1 MHAFAPTGRLASMAD
16 DTNYGS
22 LGALAPNWDEGERNI
37 DTDEIYERFFTWVED
52 VKGVEPWPH
61 QEEAIMDLLAGDHVI
76 LNTPTGSGKSL
87 VALGMH
93 FAALCTGRRSY
104 YTAPIKALVSEK
116 FFDLVEVFGREN
128 VGMITGDTHI
138 NADAPIICCTAEIL
152 ANQALREGRH
162 ADVGCVAMDEFH
174 YYGDPERGWAWQV
187 PLLTL
192 PDTQFLL
199 MSATLGNVDAI
210 ADKLEDMTDTDVDII
225 ADAPRPV
232 PLTYE
237 YTLDPLEKTVELAFG
252 KGETP
257 IYVVHFSQD
266 AALETANALA
276 STGVSSKEQRAAIA
290 EAIKGTKFTTAFGKI
305 LQRLLRTGIG
315 IHHAGMLPRY
325 RRLVEQLAQQG
336 LLPVICGT
344 DTLGVGI
351 NVPIHS
357 VVLTALTKFDGTKMR
372 KLRAREFH
380 QIAGRAGR
388 MGFDTEGLVIAEAPE
403 FEIENAK
410 ALAKAGNDPKK
421 LKKVKRKKA
430 PEGFVTW
437 NENTFDKLI
446 DAAPETLVPHMK
458 ITHSMVLNEV
468 EQGGDAR
475 YRIDRLIDDSAQTPE
490 QKERLHARADEIFQT
505 LFDTNVIETED
516 RDDGDKDYF
525 MTVDMPDDF
534 ALDQPLSPFLLAA
547 LELLDPESDTYAL
560 DVISMVEATLE
571 DPKQVLRAQE
581 RQARDEAMIRMKEDG
596 LDYDERMDRLQ
607 EITYPKPL
615 EDMLQAAFDE
625 YRHDVPWANDYW
637 LSPKS
642 VVRDMVE
649 TASDFTGYI
658 ARYNIARSEGTLL
671 RYLSDAYRALART
684 VPQEKRDEQ
693 LDDIISWLRVVVRS
707 IDSSLVDEWENAGN
721 PATLDAAPP
730 QGIDEVVADRRGC
743 TLLVRNALF
752 RRVTLAARGHVRDL
766 GELDEDWGMSEVRW
780 QKTLDAYHE
789 QHEEIL
795 TDGDA
800 RSAAMFSIDESDEKT
815 DHVWH
820 VHQIFADE
828 DGDHDFGIMG
838 DVDLDATQDGGEVI
852 FKKYSP
858 MGELSGVTAQYVDV
872 LSKCF
877 ALTAFVSDRDRI
889 LAASGAGRRDLADR
903 SVSQPLEKL
912 MDSRKPYQS
921 DGSPEKAL
929 LPCEGSPRVLL
940 CAVPI
945 IAAGDVTGSVGLLT
959 EDRTA
964 QPDAAQLKAVNVAAA
979 FLAKQMEE

>member
-1 MHAFAPTGRLASMAD
+1 
-16 DTNYGS
+16 
-22 LGALAPNWDEGERNI
+22 
-37 DTDEIYERFFTWVED
+37 
-52 VKGVEPWPH
+52 
-61 QEEAIMDLLAGDHVI
+61 
-76 LNTPTGSGKSL
+76 
-87 VALGMH
+87 
-93 FAALCTGRRSY
+93 
-104 YTAPIKALVSEK
+104 
-116 FFDLVEVFGREN
+116 
-128 VGMITGDTHI
+128 
-138 NADAPIICCTAEIL
+138 
-152 ANQALREGRH
+152 
-162 ADVGCVAMDEFH
+162 MDEFH

-421 LKKVKRKKA
+421 LKKIKRKKA

-446 DAAPETLVPHMK
+446 DAAPETLLPHMK

-516 RDDGDKDYF
+516 RDDGGKDYF

-707 IDSSLVDEWENAGN
+707 IDSSLVDEWEHAGTDTDASEAAAN
-721 PATLDAAPP
+721 LAAPGAK
-730 QGIDEVVADRRGC
+730 QAVVEDRRGL
-743 TLLVRNALF
+743 TVLVRNAMF
-752 RRVTLAARGHVRDL
+752 RRVQLMDLDKPDELGALDKDWGYGVHEWEDTLDDYYDEHEYVNIDAKARS
-766 GELDEDWGMSEVRW
+766 GELF
-780 QKTLDAYHE
+780 
-789 QHEEIL
+789 IL
-795 TDGDA
+795 
-800 RSAAMFSIDESDEKT
+800 DESKENSEHAWK
-815 DHVWH
+815 VR
-820 VHQIFADE
+820 QIIDDS
-828 DGDHDFGIMG
+828 DGDHDWAITGT
-838 DVDLDATQDGGEVI
+838 VDLDATQSSGEVV
-852 FKKYSP
+852 FFDY
-858 MGELSGVTAQYVDV
+858 
-872 LSKCF
+872 
-877 ALTAFVSDRDRI
+877 
-889 LAASGAGRRDLADR
+889 
-903 SVSQPLEKL
+903 SVS
-912 MDSRKPYQS
+912 
-921 DGSPEKAL
+921 
-929 LPCEGSPRVLL
+929 
-940 CAVPI
+940 
-945 IAAGDVTGSVGLLT
+945 
-959 EDRTA
+959 
-964 QPDAAQLKAVNVAAA
+964 N
-979 FLAKQMEE
+979 

>member
-52 VKGVEPWPH
+52 VKGVKPWPH

-410 ALAKAGNDPKK
+410 ALAKADNDPKK
-421 LKKVKRKKA
+421 LKKIKRKKA

-516 RDDGDKDYF
+516 RDDGGKDYF

-707 IDSSLVDEWENAGN
+707 IDSSLVDEWEHAGTDTDASEAAAN
-721 PATLDAAPP
+721 LAAPGAK
-730 QGIDEVVADRRGC
+730 QAVVEDRRGL
-743 TLLVRNALF
+743 TVLVRNAMF
-752 RRVTLAARGHVRDL
+752 RRVQLMDLDKPDELGALDKDWGYGVHEWEDTLDDYYDEHEYVNIDAKARS
-766 GELDEDWGMSEVRW
+766 GELF
-780 QKTLDAYHE
+780 
-789 QHEEIL
+789 IL
-795 TDGDA
+795 
-800 RSAAMFSIDESDEKT
+800 DESKENSEHAWK
-815 DHVWH
+815 VR
-820 VHQIFADE
+820 QIIDDS
-828 DGDHDFGIMG
+828 DGDHDWAITGT
-838 DVDLDATQDGGEVI
+838 VDLDATQSSGEVV
-852 FKKYSP
+852 FFDY
-858 MGELSGVTAQYVDV
+858 
-872 LSKCF
+872 
-877 ALTAFVSDRDRI
+877 
-889 LAASGAGRRDLADR
+889 
-903 SVSQPLEKL
+903 SVS
-912 MDSRKPYQS
+912 
-921 DGSPEKAL
+921 
-929 LPCEGSPRVLL
+929 
-940 CAVPI
+940 
-945 IAAGDVTGSVGLLT
+945 
-959 EDRTA
+959 
-964 QPDAAQLKAVNVAAA
+964 N
-979 FLAKQMEE
+979 

>member
-505 LFDTNVIETED
+505 LCDTNVIETED
-516 RDDGDKDYF
+516 RDDGGKDYF

-707 IDSSLVDEWENAGN
+707 IDSSLVDEWENAGTDTDASEAAAN
-721 PATLDAAPP
+721 LAAPGAK
-730 QGIDEVVADRRGC
+730 QAVVEDRRGL
-743 TLLVRNALF
+743 TVLVRNAMF
-752 RRVTLAARGHVRDL
+752 RRVQLMDLDKPDELGALDKDWGYGVHEWEDTLDDYYDEHEYVNIDAKARS
-766 GELDEDWGMSEVRW
+766 GELF
-780 QKTLDAYHE
+780 
-789 QHEEIL
+789 IL
-795 TDGDA
+795 
-800 RSAAMFSIDESDEKT
+800 DESKENSEHSWK
-815 DHVWH
+815 VR
-820 VHQIFADE
+820 QIIDDS
-828 DGDHDFGIMG
+828 DGDHDWVITGT
-838 DVDLDATQDGGEVI
+838 VDLDTTQSSGEVV
-852 FKKYSP
+852 FFDY
-858 MGELSGVTAQYVDV
+858 
-872 LSKCF
+872 
-877 ALTAFVSDRDRI
+877 
-889 LAASGAGRRDLADR
+889 
-903 SVSQPLEKL
+903 SVS
-912 MDSRKPYQS
+912 
-921 DGSPEKAL
+921 
-929 LPCEGSPRVLL
+929 
-940 CAVPI
+940 
-945 IAAGDVTGSVGLLT
+945 
-959 EDRTA
+959 
-964 QPDAAQLKAVNVAAA
+964 N
-979 FLAKQMEE
+979 

>member
-1 MHAFAPTGRLASMAD
+1 
-16 DTNYGS
+16 
-22 LGALAPNWDEGERNI
+22 
-37 DTDEIYERFFTWVED
+37 
-52 VKGVEPWPH
+52 
-61 QEEAIMDLLAGDHVI
+61 
-76 LNTPTGSGKSL
+76 
-87 VALGMH
+87 
-93 FAALCTGRRSY
+93 
-104 YTAPIKALVSEK
+104 
-116 FFDLVEVFGREN
+116 
-128 VGMITGDTHI
+128 
-138 NADAPIICCTAEIL
+138 
-152 ANQALREGRH
+152 
-162 ADVGCVAMDEFH
+162 
-174 YYGDPERGWAWQV
+174 
-187 PLLTL
+187 
-192 PDTQFLL
+192 
-199 MSATLGNVDAI
+199 
-210 ADKLEDMTDTDVDII
+210 
-225 ADAPRPV
+225 
-232 PLTYE
+232 
-237 YTLDPLEKTVELAFG
+237 
-252 KGETP
+252 
-257 IYVVHFSQD
+257 
-266 AALETANALA
+266 
-276 STGVSSKEQRAAIA
+276 
-290 EAIKGTKFTTAFGKI
+290 
-305 LQRLLRTGIG
+305 
-315 IHHAGMLPRY
+315 MLPRY

-421 LKKVKRKKA
+421 LKKIKRKKA

-490 QKERLHARADEIFQT
+490 QKVRLHVRADEIFQT

-516 RDDGDKDYF
+516 RDDGGKDYF

-707 IDSSLVDEWENAGN
+707 IDSSLVDEWEHAGTDTDASEAAAN
-721 PATLDAAPP
+721 LAAPGAK
-730 QGIDEVVADRRGC
+730 QAVVEDHRGL
-743 TLLVRNALF
+743 TVLVRNAMF
-752 RRVTLAARGHVRDL
+752 RRVQLMDLDKPDELGALDKDWGYGVHEWEDTLDDYYDEHEYVNIDAKARS
-766 GELDEDWGMSEVRW
+766 GELF
-780 QKTLDAYHE
+780 
-789 QHEEIL
+789 IL
-795 TDGDA
+795 
-800 RSAAMFSIDESDEKT
+800 DESKENSEHAWK
-815 DHVWH
+815 VR
-820 VHQIFADE
+820 QIIDDS
-828 DGDHDFGIMG
+828 DGDHDWAITGT
-838 DVDLDATQDGGEVI
+838 VDLDATQSSGEV
-852 FKKYSP
+852 
-858 MGELSGVTAQYVDV
+858 
-872 LSKCF
+872 
-877 ALTAFVSDRDRI
+877 AFFDY
-889 LAASGAGRRDLADR
+889 
-903 SVSQPLEKL
+903 SVS
-912 MDSRKPYQS
+912 
-921 DGSPEKAL
+921 
-929 LPCEGSPRVLL
+929 
-940 CAVPI
+940 
-945 IAAGDVTGSVGLLT
+945 
-959 EDRTA
+959 
-964 QPDAAQLKAVNVAAA
+964 N
-979 FLAKQMEE
+979 

>member
-1 MHAFAPTGRLASMAD
+1 MAD

-22 LGALAPNWDEGERNI
+22 LGALAPRWDEGECNI
-37 DTDEIYERFFTWVED
+37 DTDEIYERFFDWVAN

-116 FFDLVEVFGREN
+116 FFDLVEVFGREH

-210 ADKLEDMTDTDVDII
+210 ADRLEGMTDTNVDII

-276 STGVSSKEQRAAIA
+276 STGVSSKEQRNAIA

-305 LQRLLRTGIG
+305 LQRLLRTGVG

-372 KLRAREFH
+372 RLRAREFH

-388 MGFDTEGLVIAEAPE
+388 MGFDTEGLVIAEGPE

-437 NENTFDKLI
+437 NESTFDRLI

-475 YRIDRLIDDSAQTPE
+475 YRVDCLIDDSAQSPE

-516 RDDGDKDYF
+516 RDDGGKNYF
-525 MTVDMPDDF
+525 MTVDVPDDF

-547 LELLDPESDTYAL
+547 LELLDPESETYAL

-649 TASDFTGYI
+649 TVSDFTGYI
-658 ARYNIARSEGTLL
+658 ARYAIARSEGTLL

-684 VPQEKRDEQ
+684 VPAEKRDEQ
-693 LDDIISWLRVVVRS
+693 LHDIISWLRVVVRS
-707 IDSSLVDEWENAGN
+707 IDSSLVDEWENAGADAEAAEAAAN
-721 PATLDAAPP
+721 LAAP
-730 QGIDEVVADRRGC
+730 GTRNAVVEDRRGL
-743 TLLVRNALF
+743 TVLIRNAMF
-752 RRVTLAARGHVRDL
+752 RRVQLMDLDRPEELGALDKDWGYGVHEWEDVLDDFYDEHEYVNTDAKARS
-766 GELDEDWGMSEVRW
+766 GELF
-780 QKTLDAYHE
+780 
-789 QHEEIL
+789 IL
-795 TDGDA
+795 
-800 RSAAMFSIDESDEKT
+800 DESKEKDEHSWK
-815 DHVWH
+815 VR
-820 VHQIFADE
+820 QIIDDS
-828 DGDHDFGIMG
+828 DGDHDWAITGV
-838 DVDLDATQDGGEVI
+838 VDLDATQSSGEVV
-852 FKKYSP
+852 FFDYS
-858 MGELSGVTAQYVDV
+858 VT
-872 LSKCF
+872 
-877 ALTAFVSDRDRI
+877 
-889 LAASGAGRRDLADR
+889 
-903 SVSQPLEKL
+903 
-912 MDSRKPYQS
+912 
-921 DGSPEKAL
+921 
-929 LPCEGSPRVLL
+929 
-940 CAVPI
+940 
-945 IAAGDVTGSVGLLT
+945 
-959 EDRTA
+959 
-964 QPDAAQLKAVNVAAA
+964 N
-979 FLAKQMEE
+979 

>member
-52 VKGVEPWPH
+52 VKGVKPWPH

-421 LKKVKRKKA
+421 LKKIKRKKA

-516 RDDGDKDYF
+516 RDDGGKDYF

-560 DVISMVEATLE
+560 DVISMAEATLE

-693 LDDIISWLRVVVRS
+693 LGDIISWLRVVVRS
-707 IDSSLVDEWENAGN
+707 IDSSLVDEWEHAGTDTDASEAAAN
-721 PATLDAAPP
+721 LAAPGAK
-730 QGIDEVVADRRGC
+730 QAVVEDRRGL
-743 TLLVRNALF
+743 TVLVRNAMF
-752 RRVTLAARGHVRDL
+752 RRVQLMDLDKPDELGALDKDWGYGVHEWEDTLDDYYDEHEYVNIDTKARS
-766 GELDEDWGMSEVRW
+766 GELF
-780 QKTLDAYHE
+780 
-789 QHEEIL
+789 IL
-795 TDGDA
+795 
-800 RSAAMFSIDESDEKT
+800 DESKENSEHAWK
-815 DHVWH
+815 VR
-820 VHQIFADE
+820 QIIDDS
-828 DGDHDFGIMG
+828 DGDHDWAITGT
-838 DVDLDATQDGGEVI
+838 VDLDATQSSGEVV
-852 FKKYSP
+852 FFDY
-858 MGELSGVTAQYVDV
+858 
-872 LSKCF
+872 
-877 ALTAFVSDRDRI
+877 
-889 LAASGAGRRDLADR
+889 
-903 SVSQPLEKL
+903 SVS
-912 MDSRKPYQS
+912 
-921 DGSPEKAL
+921 
-929 LPCEGSPRVLL
+929 
-940 CAVPI
+940 
-945 IAAGDVTGSVGLLT
+945 
-959 EDRTA
+959 
-964 QPDAAQLKAVNVAAA
+964 N
-979 FLAKQMEE
+979 

>member
-1 MHAFAPTGRLASMAD
+1 MAD

-138 NADAPIICCTAEIL
+138 NADAPIICCTTEIL

-421 LKKVKRKKA
+421 LKKIKRKKA

-516 RDDGDKDYF
+516 RDDGGKDYF

-707 IDSSLVDEWENAGN
+707 IDSSLVDEWEHAGTDTDASEAAAN
-721 PATLDAAPP
+721 LAAPGAK
-730 QGIDEVVADRRGC
+730 QAVVEDRRGL
-743 TLLVRNALF
+743 TVLVRNAMF
-752 RRVTLAARGHVRDL
+752 RRVQLMDLDKPDELGALDKDWGYGVHEWEDTLDDYYDEHEYVNIDAKARS
-766 GELDEDWGMSEVRW
+766 GELF
-780 QKTLDAYHE
+780 
-789 QHEEIL
+789 IL
-795 TDGDA
+795 
-800 RSAAMFSIDESDEKT
+800 DESKENSEHAWK
-815 DHVWH
+815 VR
-820 VHQIFADE
+820 QIIDDS
-828 DGDHDFGIMG
+828 DGDHDWAITGT
-838 DVDLDATQDGGEVI
+838 VDLDATQSSGEVV
-852 FKKYSP
+852 FFDY
-858 MGELSGVTAQYVDV
+858 
-872 LSKCF
+872 
-877 ALTAFVSDRDRI
+877 
-889 LAASGAGRRDLADR
+889 
-903 SVSQPLEKL
+903 SVS
-912 MDSRKPYQS
+912 
-921 DGSPEKAL
+921 
-929 LPCEGSPRVLL
+929 
-940 CAVPI
+940 
-945 IAAGDVTGSVGLLT
+945 
-959 EDRTA
+959 
-964 QPDAAQLKAVNVAAA
+964 N
-979 FLAKQMEE
+979 

>member
-1 MHAFAPTGRLASMAD
+1 MAD

-37 DTDEIYERFFTWVED
+37 DTDEIYDRFFTWVED

-187 PLLTL
+187 PLLAL

-421 LKKVKRKKA
+421 LKKIKRKKA

-516 RDDGDKDYF
+516 RDDGGKDYF

-707 IDSSLVDEWENAGN
+707 IDSSLVDEWEHAGTDTDASEAAAN
-721 PATLDAAPP
+721 LAAPGAK
-730 QGIDEVVADRRGC
+730 QAVVEDRRGL
-743 TLLVRNALF
+743 TVLVRNAMF
-752 RRVTLAARGHVRDL
+752 RRVQLMDLDKPDELGALDKDWGYGVHEWEDTLDDYYDEHEYVNIDAKARS
-766 GELDEDWGMSEVRW
+766 GELF
-780 QKTLDAYHE
+780 
-789 QHEEIL
+789 IL
-795 TDGDA
+795 
-800 RSAAMFSIDESDEKT
+800 DESKENSEHSWK
-815 DHVWH
+815 VR
-820 VHQIFADE
+820 QIIDDS
-828 DGDHDFGIMG
+828 DGDHDWAITGT
-838 DVDLDATQDGGEVI
+838 VDLDATQSSGEVV
-852 FKKYSP
+852 FFDY
-858 MGELSGVTAQYVDV
+858 
-872 LSKCF
+872 
-877 ALTAFVSDRDRI
+877 
-889 LAASGAGRRDLADR
+889 
-903 SVSQPLEKL
+903 SVS
-912 MDSRKPYQS
+912 
-921 DGSPEKAL
+921 
-929 LPCEGSPRVLL
+929 
-940 CAVPI
+940 
-945 IAAGDVTGSVGLLT
+945 
-959 EDRTA
+959 
-964 QPDAAQLKAVNVAAA
+964 N
-979 FLAKQMEE
+979 

>member
-52 VKGVEPWPH
+52 VKGVKPWPH

-152 ANQALREGRH
+152 ANQALREGRN

-421 LKKVKRKKA
+421 LKKIKRKKA

-516 RDDGDKDYF
+516 RDDGGKDYF

-534 ALDQPLSPFLLAA
+534 ALDQPLSPFLLAT

-581 RQARDEAMIRMKEDG
+581 RQARDAAMIRMKEDG

-707 IDSSLVDEWENAGN
+707 IDSSLVDEWEHAGTDTDVSEAAAN
-721 PATLDAAPP
+721 LAAPGAK
-730 QGIDEVVADRRGC
+730 QAVVEDRRGL
-743 TLLVRNALF
+743 TVLVRNAMF
-752 RRVTLAARGHVRDL
+752 RRVQLMDLDKPDELGALDKDWGYGVHEWEDTLDDYYDEHEYVNIDTRARS
-766 GELDEDWGMSEVRW
+766 GELF
-780 QKTLDAYHE
+780 
-789 QHEEIL
+789 IL
-795 TDGDA
+795 
-800 RSAAMFSIDESDEKT
+800 DESKENSEHAWK
-815 DHVWH
+815 VR
-820 VHQIFADE
+820 QIIDDS
-828 DGDHDFGIMG
+828 DGDHDWAITGT
-838 DVDLDATQDGGEVI
+838 VDLDATQSSGEVV
-852 FKKYSP
+852 FFDY
-858 MGELSGVTAQYVDV
+858 
-872 LSKCF
+872 
-877 ALTAFVSDRDRI
+877 
-889 LAASGAGRRDLADR
+889 
-903 SVSQPLEKL
+903 SVS
-912 MDSRKPYQS
+912 
-921 DGSPEKAL
+921 
-929 LPCEGSPRVLL
+929 
-940 CAVPI
+940 
-945 IAAGDVTGSVGLLT
+945 
-959 EDRTA
+959 
-964 QPDAAQLKAVNVAAA
+964 N
-979 FLAKQMEE
+979 

>member
-1 MHAFAPTGRLASMAD
+1 M
-16 DTNYGS
+16 Y
-22 LGALAPNWDEGERNI
+22 
-37 DTDEIYERFFTWVED
+37 
-52 VKGVEPWPH
+52 
-61 QEEAIMDLLAGDHVI
+61 
-76 LNTPTGSGKSL
+76 
-87 VALGMH
+87 
-93 FAALCTGRRSY
+93 
-104 YTAPIKALVSEK
+104 
-116 FFDLVEVFGREN
+116 
-128 VGMITGDTHI
+128 
-138 NADAPIICCTAEIL
+138 
-152 ANQALREGRH
+152 
-162 ADVGCVAMDEFH
+162 GCVAMDEFH

-421 LKKVKRKKA
+421 LKKIKRKKA

-516 RDDGDKDYF
+516 RDDGGKDYF

-707 IDSSLVDEWENAGN
+707 IDSSLVDEWEHAGTDTDASEAAAN
-721 PATLDAAPP
+721 LAAPGAK
-730 QGIDEVVADRRGC
+730 QAVVEDRRGL
-743 TLLVRNALF
+743 TVLVRNAMF
-752 RRVTLAARGHVRDL
+752 RRVQLMDLDKPDELGALDKDWGYGVHEWEDTLDDYYDEHEYVNIDAKARS
-766 GELDEDWGMSEVRW
+766 GELF
-780 QKTLDAYHE
+780 
-789 QHEEIL
+789 IL
-795 TDGDA
+795 
-800 RSAAMFSIDESDEKT
+800 DESKENSEHAWK
-815 DHVWH
+815 VR
-820 VHQIFADE
+820 QIIDDS
-828 DGDHDFGIMG
+828 DGDHDWAITGT
-838 DVDLDATQDGGEVI
+838 VDLDATQSSGEVV
-852 FKKYSP
+852 FFDY
-858 MGELSGVTAQYVDV
+858 
-872 LSKCF
+872 
-877 ALTAFVSDRDRI
+877 
-889 LAASGAGRRDLADR
+889 
-903 SVSQPLEKL
+903 SVS
-912 MDSRKPYQS
+912 
-921 DGSPEKAL
+921 
-929 LPCEGSPRVLL
+929 
-940 CAVPI
+940 
-945 IAAGDVTGSVGLLT
+945 
-959 EDRTA
+959 
-964 QPDAAQLKAVNVAAA
+964 N
-979 FLAKQMEE
+979 

>member
-1 MHAFAPTGRLASMAD
+1 
-16 DTNYGS
+16 
-22 LGALAPNWDEGERNI
+22 
-37 DTDEIYERFFTWVED
+37 
-52 VKGVEPWPH
+52 
-61 QEEAIMDLLAGDHVI
+61 
-76 LNTPTGSGKSL
+76 
-87 VALGMH
+87 
-93 FAALCTGRRSY
+93 
-104 YTAPIKALVSEK
+104 
-116 FFDLVEVFGREN
+116 
-128 VGMITGDTHI
+128 
-138 NADAPIICCTAEIL
+138 
-152 ANQALREGRH
+152 
-162 ADVGCVAMDEFH
+162 
-174 YYGDPERGWAWQV
+174 
-187 PLLTL
+187 
-192 PDTQFLL
+192 

-421 LKKVKRKKA
+421 LKKIKRKKA

-516 RDDGDKDYF
+516 RDDGGKDYF

-707 IDSSLVDEWENAGN
+707 IDSSLVDEWEHAGTDTDASEAAAN
-721 PATLDAAPP
+721 LAAPGAK
-730 QGIDEVVADRRGC
+730 QAVVEDRRGL
-743 TLLVRNALF
+743 TVLVRNAMF
-752 RRVTLAARGHVRDL
+752 RRVQLMDLDKPDELGALDKDWGYGVHEWEDTLDDYYDEHEYVNIDAKARS
-766 GELDEDWGMSEVRW
+766 GELF
-780 QKTLDAYHE
+780 
-789 QHEEIL
+789 IL
-795 TDGDA
+795 
-800 RSAAMFSIDESDEKT
+800 DESKENSEHAWK
-815 DHVWH
+815 VR
-820 VHQIFADE
+820 QIIDDS
-828 DGDHDFGIMG
+828 DGDHDWAITGT
-838 DVDLDATQDGGEVI
+838 VDLDTTQSSGEVV
-852 FKKYSP
+852 FFDY
-858 MGELSGVTAQYVDV
+858 
-872 LSKCF
+872 
-877 ALTAFVSDRDRI
+877 
-889 LAASGAGRRDLADR
+889 
-903 SVSQPLEKL
+903 SVS
-912 MDSRKPYQS
+912 
-921 DGSPEKAL
+921 
-929 LPCEGSPRVLL
+929 
-940 CAVPI
+940 
-945 IAAGDVTGSVGLLT
+945 
-959 EDRTA
+959 
-964 QPDAAQLKAVNVAAA
+964 N
-979 FLAKQMEE
+979 

>member
-1 MHAFAPTGRLASMAD
+1 MAD

-516 RDDGDKDYF
+516 RDDGGKDYF

-707 IDSSLVDEWENAGN
+707 IDSSLVDEWENAGTDTDASEAAAN
-721 PATLDAAPP
+721 LAAPGAK
-730 QGIDEVVADRRGC
+730 QAVVEDRRGL
-743 TLLVRNALF
+743 TVLVRNAML
-752 RRVTLAARGHVRDL
+752 RRVQLMDLDKPDELGALDKDWGYGVHKWEDTLDDYYDEHEYVNIDAKARS
-766 GELDEDWGMSEVRW
+766 GELF
-780 QKTLDAYHE
+780 
-789 QHEEIL
+789 IL
-795 TDGDA
+795 
-800 RSAAMFSIDESDEKT
+800 DESKENSEHSWK
-815 DHVWH
+815 VR
-820 VHQIFADE
+820 QIIDDS
-828 DGDHDFGIMG
+828 DGDHDWAITGT
-838 DVDLDATQDGGEVI
+838 VDLDTTQSSGEVV
-852 FKKYSP
+852 FFDY
-858 MGELSGVTAQYVDV
+858 
-872 LSKCF
+872 
-877 ALTAFVSDRDRI
+877 
-889 LAASGAGRRDLADR
+889 
-903 SVSQPLEKL
+903 SVS
-912 MDSRKPYQS
+912 
-921 DGSPEKAL
+921 
-929 LPCEGSPRVLL
+929 
-940 CAVPI
+940 
-945 IAAGDVTGSVGLLT
+945 
-959 EDRTA
+959 
-964 QPDAAQLKAVNVAAA
+964 N
-979 FLAKQMEE
+979 